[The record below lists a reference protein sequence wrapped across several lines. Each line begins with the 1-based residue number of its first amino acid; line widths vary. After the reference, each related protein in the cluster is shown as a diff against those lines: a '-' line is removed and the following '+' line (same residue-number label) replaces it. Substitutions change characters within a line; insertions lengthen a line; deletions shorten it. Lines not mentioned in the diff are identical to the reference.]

1 MTCSIRIANHRLH
14 PVLHKSCQKMPT
26 ANQLDRISLGFLD
39 HRYLRN
45 LLHAI
50 PMSSLHLIKL
60 PIIHVTTSSC
70 GQCILKR
77 SYYVKPFFSVLDR
90 PSKNPICL
98 WMADLRT
105 LQIGVKWF
113 LLCFR
118 WKKGLFRCQE
128 KYLEVIHYCTCY
140 TFFRN
145 KR

>member
-1 MTCSIRIANHRLH
+1 MSNCSKQLVTPVNLTRNYFLTNYLISSIVSELPKLKTAFNESHFPH
-14 PVLHKSCQKMPT
+14 CAVLHKSCQKMPT

-77 SYYVKPFFSVLDR
+77 SYYVKPFFF
-90 PSKNPICL
+90 
-98 WMADLRT
+98 
-105 LQIGVKWF
+105 G
-113 LLCFR
+113 FR
-118 WKKGLFRCQE
+118 SSFKKSNLF
-128 KYLEVIHYCTCY
+128 V
-140 TFFRN
+140 N
-145 KR
+145 G